1 MRHLRSLFIKS
12 TFIFSTF
19 LFNFFP
25 NAYAETNPEKELL
38 AETIKIYSSISK
50 QDDIKTKL
58 LKQES
63 TIKKLDEMIELHSS
77 TDIGLLLLT
86 TGKFGKYNS
95 DKVRTDYLNN
105 LVSFNL
111 KTCESSPSYSCLGF
125 VSLANATK
133 ACEKPD
139 GFSSYISASN
149 NFKNAY
155 KVFKGQGDAE
165 KYALGVLT
173 GYTNC
178 ANNAGGVFEK
188 DYVNSKLIKVLLEN
202 GDESKAIGIT
212 QQMET
217 SLFKILSAAYIR
229 EAQGKYDIPTYSKL
243 YKKAKLVNDNI
254 DRAAAKLI
262 LGITAI
268 EAGIDIDS
276 GAGQMLGD
284 IPTIGLPSLGEL
296 RMSGIDLKSCNS
308 RQKFLSEIA
317 MDFLMSGASYRLD
330 VENIAIACS
339 NYVVFPILYWNSPY
353 EGNRKYI
360 ARSIREFMSE
370 QKVYNLDATINFYL
384 KAIPEN
390 LIIKYLN
397 DKEKGLNGTQL
408 KPDPLNYH
416 QPYPFV
422 STSEYAQYSIF
433 KLYADAED
441 VCRATKYLFKRLKGT
456 EYETQAVD
464 YFVSNPNI
472 SQDKKYICGDEDLDL
487 LIN

>member
-1 MRHLRSLFIKS
+1 MRHFRLLFAKS
-12 TFIFSTF
+12 SIIFSTF

-25 NAYAETNPEKELL
+25 NAYAETNPEKDLL

-63 TIKKLDEMIELHSS
+63 TIKKLDEMLELHSS
-77 TDIGLLLLT
+77 TDIGLTLLT
-86 TGKFGKYNS
+86 EGKFGKYSS
-95 DKVRTDYLNN
+95 DKVRTDYLND

-139 GFSSYISASN
+139 GFSSFITASN

-155 KVFKGQGDAE
+155 KVFRGQGDGK
-165 KYALGVLT
+165 KYSLGVLT

-178 ANNAGGVFEK
+178 ANNAGGIFEK
-188 DYVNSKLIKVLLEN
+188 DYINSKLINVLLEN
-202 GDESKAIGIT
+202 GDESKAVGIT

-217 SLFKILSAAYIR
+217 SLFKILSAASIR
-229 EAQGKYDIPTYSKL
+229 KAQGKYDMPTYNKL
-243 YKKAKLVNDNI
+243 YKKAKLVSNNI
-254 DRAAAKLI
+254 DRAAAKLL
-262 LGITAI
+262 LGIKAM
-268 EAGIDIDS
+268 EVGIDIDD
-276 GAGQMLGD
+276 GIAQMQGK
-284 IPTIGLPSLGEL
+284 IPLIGLPSVSELGM
-296 RMSGIDLKSCNS
+296 RGIDLKSCNS

-317 MDFLMSGASYRLD
+317 MDYLMSGAEYRLD

-339 NYVVFPILYWNSPY
+339 NYVVFPILYWNSPW
-353 EGNRKYI
+353 EGNNKEI
-360 ARSIREFMSE
+360 AKSIREFMSE
-370 QKVYNLDATINFYL
+370 QKVYDLDATINFYL
-384 KAIPEN
+384 RAIPNN

-433 KLYADAED
+433 KLYVNEED
-441 VCRATKYLFKRLKGT
+441 VCRASKYLFKRLKGT
-456 EYETQAVD
+456 KYETQAVD
-464 YFVSNPNI
+464 YFVSSPNI